1 MHLYGENKLK
11 KTQITIA
18 VVTSLLIL
26 GGCSNLDIP
35 TTSGGDSTA
44 SQTTQTTATTAPEK
58 KLTTEEVKILQN
70 YGNKIF
76 NGVKVNGIDVG
87 GMTKDEAMEKLT
99 TELVDPLADRYV
111 LFKYNGLDD
120 YMSYNRLEVKLDP
133 ETVNEAMKAGKST
146 DNFKMLEYAKT
157 SYPASIKA
165 KLSYDKD
172 HLNRVVED
180 VRKFVLNTS
189 MAKAAEMVDGHVV
202 LKKDAKADKLD
213 VKKLT
218 DALVAAID
226 FNPED
231 NERID
236 AVIEKVPAPVT
247 QADLDVINSKISSF
261 TTDYS
266 WSPSGRYH
274 NIGLAASIL
283 NGSLVMPGQV
293 FSFNTTLGPTTADRG
308 YKDAGVYVG
317 DKLEQEPGGG
327 VCQVSST
334 LYNALIYAGITP
346 TEREEH
352 GMVVG
357 YLPYGMDS
365 VVYDPYLDLKFVN
378 PFDTPIFITAY
389 GSDGDLNFSIYGK
402 EGVMGG
408 YTYEFRQDVY
418 EKIPAKVVTK
428 EDPNLPRGYK
438 KQLTSAYTGYKVNV
452 YRSTYLNGSFVKE
465 ELYTENEYRKV
476 DDEFVVGT
484 GDPATTTVPKEDN

>member
-1 MHLYGENKLK
+1 MK

-308 YKDAGVYVG
+308 YK
-317 DKLEQEPGGG
+317 
-327 VCQVSST
+327 
-334 LYNALIYAGITP
+334 
-346 TEREEH
+346 
-352 GMVVG
+352 
-357 YLPYGMDS
+357 
-365 VVYDPYLDLKFVN
+365 
-378 PFDTPIFITAY
+378 
-389 GSDGDLNFSIYGK
+389 
-402 EGVMGG
+402 
-408 YTYEFRQDVY
+408 
-418 EKIPAKVVTK
+418 
-428 EDPNLPRGYK
+428 
-438 KQLTSAYTGYKVNV
+438 
-452 YRSTYLNGSFVKE
+452 
-465 ELYTENEYRKV
+465 
-476 DDEFVVGT
+476 
-484 GDPATTTVPKEDN
+484 